1 MVAKVVL
8 WDMFVGAVIWNRERG
23 YATFEYDDEF
33 IQRGLDISP
42 VVMPVKNPDNPK
54 GIYSFSALN
63 KETYKGLP
71 GLLSDSLPDR
81 YGNRIIDRWL
91 AKQGRSQESFNPVE
105 RLCYIG
111 RRGMGALEYEPV
123 LSRPDNFSEKIEIN
137 ELVSLAA
144 EILNERRNLKTNL
157 KSKVDEGLKQIIKVG
172 TSAGGARA
180 KAIIAY
186 NKNTGE
192 VRSGQID
199 DLPGF
204 EYWLIKFDGVQD
216 NELGNPRGYGRIEYA
231 YNRMAKDC
239 GIETAESVLFT
250 ENNRAHFMTKRFD
263 RSGSEKLHMQT
274 LCGIAH
280 YDYNDPLAYSYEQA
294 FRVMRVMRLPYTAAE
309 QLFRRMVFNVIALNR
324 DDHTKNI
331 SFLMDKNGVWRLA
344 PAYDITFSYNPQ
356 SKWISRHQLSV
367 NGKRENITLD
377 DLLDFAKSMNI
388 KKPLKIIDQIKNVA
402 GEWKKYASECGVEK
416 EQAKYISDLLIFK
429 V

>member
-309 QLFRRMVFNVIALNR
+309 QLFRRMVFNVITLNR

>member
-239 GIETAESVLFT
+239 GIETAESALFT

>member
-239 GIETAESVLFT
+239 GIETAESALFT

-309 QLFRRMVFNVIALNR
+309 QLFRRMVFNVITLNR